1 MNKRILP
8 LLTFLASTI
17 MMTGQVNFQ
26 FASFDY
32 TKKLAQNSK
41 KPFIVYFASADCNT
55 CEAMKNSTFQDPGLT
70 KVMDGNMGAYKV
82 NIGAKNSLFWA
93 EKFSVFKAPVFL
105 FFNEEGNLV
114 QRVEQPLTSTDLQR
128 IIEDPEAYHDI
139 KDQLAVFEMDI
150 EKPIS
155 TAVTSEVEAPIV
167 EEMDF
172 GATYTA
178 PQPEPQSEPRAI
190 GVSEYVN
197 ITARPTTSF
206 SEKEKTYTVQMGL
219 FKEHQNA
226 QELAMQ
232 LQLEYDDYVYI
243 MVEKVEGEQVH
254 RVLVGDYYNW
264 ASAKKVYKKVK
275 ADGHSAFIKKK

>member
-1 MNKRILP
+1 ML
-8 LLTFLASTI
+8 
-17 MMTGQVNFQ
+17 MGQVNFQ

-32 TKKLAQNSK
+32 AKTNAQNSK

-55 CEAMKNSTFQDPGLT
+55 CEVMNNSTFQDPGLT

-93 EKFSVFKAPVFL
+93 EKFSVFNAPVFL
-105 FFNEEGNLV
+105 FFNEDGNLT
-114 QRVEQPLTSTDLQR
+114 QRVAQPLTSTDLQR
-128 IIEDPEAYHDI
+128 IISDPESYQDI

-155 TAVTSEVEAPIV
+155 EAPISDLASAVEQPVV

-172 GATYTA
+172 GTTL
-178 PQPEPQSEPRAI
+178 PESESEVRAI
-190 GVSEYVN
+190 SVGEYVN
-197 ITARPTTSF
+197 ITAPPTASF

-226 QELAMQ
+226 QELAMELQ
-232 LQLEYDDYVYI
+232 LQYDDYVYI
-243 MVEKVEGEQVH
+243 MVERVDGEKVH